1 MIQGRWTVQVVSDP
15 DDPDELLLDLG
26 IELCQQLGWKAGD
39 TIIWHEQE
47 DGTWLL
53 TPQSTTS
60 TG

>member
-1 MIQGRWTVQVVSDP
+1 MSQSQWTVNVVSDP
-15 DDPDELLLDLG
+15 DNPGELLLNLG
-26 IELCQQLGWKAGD
+26 TEICEQLGWKIGD